1 MSFPHPTSA
10 SFSFRPRAP
19 RFKLNSQTSGSCY
32 GNEELISAAPPG
44 IVLGILLLAP
54 IFYCLPLS
62 MLVAEMSTAR
72 PVDGGQVAWAEE
84 AWGPAVGAKTST
96 DIIMTHVLS
105 PAFVKTALPQRR
117 VAWSRS
123 RCSIF
128 HRADCVLVLR
138 LCCVLIGASGLQNA
152 FWIWTSYIFDCAVYP
167 TLSAGYIAQL
177 AGWVDDDGV
186 AEPFWTGML
195 GMAIVAVITA
205 IKLVS
210 ESN

>member
-10 SFSFRPRAP
+10 SFSFRSHAL
-19 RFKLNSQTSGSCY
+19 RFNLNPQTSGSCY

-96 DIIMTHVLS
+96 DIIQDPRCCRPPTS
-105 PAFVKTALPQRR
+105 KRR
-117 VAWSRS
+117 YHSAAMCG
-123 RCSIF
+123 CSMF
-128 HRADCVLVLR
+128 RADCVLNGDVNWGFRPPERVLD
-138 LCCVLIGASGLQNA
+138 LDVLHL
-152 FWIWTSYIFDCAVYP
+152 
-167 TLSAGYIAQL
+167 
-177 AGWVDDDGV
+177 
-186 AEPFWTGML
+186 
-195 GMAIVAVITA
+195 
-205 IKLVS
+205 
-210 ESN
+210 